1 MKFYGVYDLKN
12 NEQCVGIFNI
22 KELSKFFS
30 CSDNSIRTTISK
42 KHLRDSRYLI
52 LKIEEEWPLSKAN
65 KAITLIKKQR
75 DMYFKMRNGLKETM
89 SINNKRYK
97 TFRRNLNE
105 QIDILDY
112 ILLKLGGTNDEAK

>member
-1 MKFYGVYDLKN
+1 M
-12 NEQCVGIFNI
+12 
-22 KELSKFFS
+22 SKQ
-30 CSDNSIRTTISK
+30 R
-42 KHLRDSRYLI
+42 
-52 LKIEEEWPLSKAN
+52 

-75 DMYFKMRNGLKETM
+75 EIYIQMRNSLKDTM

-112 ILLKLGGTNDEAK
+112 ILLKLGGTEDAIHKRRC